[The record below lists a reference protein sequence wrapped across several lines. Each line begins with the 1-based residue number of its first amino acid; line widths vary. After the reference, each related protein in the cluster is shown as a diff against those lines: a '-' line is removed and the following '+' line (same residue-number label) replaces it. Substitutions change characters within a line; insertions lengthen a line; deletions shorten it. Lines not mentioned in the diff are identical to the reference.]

1 MEPAEELNYRR
12 MRQNLVAFKKSE
24 KQSRKQTRAAAK
36 IKRGLK
42 KHEQM
47 KQFYMDHFTAPQLE
61 MRLAALEAKQ
71 DTFKSSMIFFL
82 GLFFGLIFSFFGEQ
96 IKVLIESKDLLQIKE
111 PLLIAVGVFL
121 IVVLPYI
128 YIYSDTSY
136 KKEIIKLAIKDKS
149 LESI

>member
-1 MEPAEELNYRR
+1 
-12 MRQNLVAFKKSE
+12 
-24 KQSRKQTRAAAK
+24 
-36 IKRGLK
+36 
-42 KHEQM
+42 
-47 KQFYMDHFTAPQLE
+47 
-61 MRLAALEAKQ
+61 
-71 DTFKSSMIFFL
+71 
-82 GLFFGLIFSFFGEQ
+82 LFFGLIFSFFGEQ
-96 IKVLIESKDLLQIKE
+96 IKVLIESRDLLQIKE